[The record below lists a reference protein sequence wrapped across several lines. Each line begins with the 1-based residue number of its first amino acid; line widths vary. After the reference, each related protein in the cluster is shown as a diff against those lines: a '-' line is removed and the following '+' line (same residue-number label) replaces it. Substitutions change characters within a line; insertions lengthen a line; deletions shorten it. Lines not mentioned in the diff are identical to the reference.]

1 MSHKETIHILCPNC
15 SQQFRAD
22 VWTIISV
29 DIEPYLKTALVTRRL
44 NFARC
49 PECSD
54 EGFVSLPLAYHEAG
68 AKRMWCYVPEEMG
81 SLAEREELVQSMVKE
96 LRRELSSMLGRD
108 LTSPQ
113 TEEQTEYLRTPRMF
127 DDLNEMVEEL
137 RQDENDATMQLLEA
151 LEALQNVDSDR
162 KLAAVLE
169 EHLIFTG
176 SGTSAHLRGLAEL
189 AQARGDGDEAEYFN
203 NLAEMLE
210 RATGRRA
217 DADALL
223 NALAAIA
230 ESSSDEQL
238 DAVLRANPI
247 LSEPE
252 AVEHLRYAAA
262 ETDDENTAQFY
273 SDVADILEERR
284 TAESLSGLDEALQ
297 AFVEADSHEERIAA
311 IALHPVLHT
320 PEAIAHFRR
329 RAMMA
334 RRAEEENGAE
344 FFDNLAEFME
354 HIRSREDYTKN
365 SELD

>member
-22 VWTIISV
+22 VWTIINV

-49 PECSD
+49 PECSY
-54 EGFVSLPLAYHEAG
+54 EGFASLPLTYHEAG
-68 AKRMWCYVPEEMG
+68 VKRMWCYVPEEMG
-81 SLAEREELVQSMVKE
+81 NLAEREALAQSMTKE
-96 LRRELSSMLGRD
+96 LLRELSSLLGRD
-108 LTSPQ
+108 LTSVQ
-113 TEEQTEYLRTPRMF
+113 TEQTEYLRTPRIF
-127 DDLNEMVEEL
+127 DDLNEIVEEL
-137 RQDENDATMQLLEA
+137 QQDENDATMQLLEA

-176 SGTSAHLRGLAEL
+176 SGTSAHLRSLAEL
-189 AQARGDGDEAEYFN
+189 AQARSDGDEAEYFN

-210 RATGRRA
+210 RATGRNA
-217 DADALL
+217 DADVLL

-230 ESSSDEQL
+230 ESPSDEQL
-238 DAVLRANPI
+238 DAVLRAHPI

-252 AVEHLRYAAA
+252 TVKRLRYAVA

-273 SDVADILEERR
+273 NDIADILEERR

-297 AFVEADSHEERIAA
+297 AFVEADTHEERISV

-320 PEAIAHFRR
+320 PEAIAHFRQ
-329 RAMMA
+329 RAVMA
-334 RRAEEENGAE
+334 RRAGEENGAE

-354 HIRSREDYTKN
+354 HIRSPEAHTKS
-365 SELD
+365 SELN